1 MFNITRQVC
10 IIILP
15 QKRRNRDP
23 PVSRVST
30 SRRDIADPV
39 TQLTVSFSRRVPGEA
54 GGSGAPPRQPLRLS
68 GTHPCWMLASNKAS
82 LRHHGTYSVRY
93 ASRLYIVHVSR
104 WPILALV
111 STSRAVSTRIRRR
124 PHSAECGTA
133 TYRTDPSIPVSLT
146 ESSEVLAGSVCH
158 SQLIPDGISP
168 FPTSLPGHS
177 SLYQERCPSPVC
189 AHTKLPHKS

>member
-1 MFNITRQVC
+1 M
-10 IIILP
+10 P

-82 LRHHGTYSVRY
+82 RHILSSVRLSPVRAY
-93 ASRLYIVHVSR
+93 MCTYHVG
-104 WPILALV
+104 ILALV

-133 TYRTDPSIPVSLT
+133 TYRTDPSVPVSLT
-146 ESSEVLAGSVCH
+146 ESSEVLARSVCH

>member
-1 MFNITRQVC
+1 MFNITRQIC
-10 IIILP
+10 IFLSP

-30 SRRDIADPV
+30 HAERYTGSGHSTA
-39 TQLTVSFSRRVPGEA
+39 VSFSSRVPGEA
-54 GGSGAPPRQPLRLS
+54 PALRHANLS
-68 GTHPCWMLASNKAS
+68 GCPAHIHAGCSHQIK
-82 LRHHGTYSVRY
+82 HHGTYFRY
-93 ASRLYIVHVSR
+93 ASRLYMCTYHVG
-104 WPILALV
+104 ILALV
-111 STSRAVSTRIRRR
+111 SKSRAVSTRIRRR

-133 TYRTDPSIPVSLT
+133 TYRTDPSVPVSLT

>member
-82 LRHHGTYSVRY
+82 RHILSSVRLSPVRNMCTY
-93 ASRLYIVHVSR
+93 HVG
-104 WPILALV
+104 ILALV

-133 TYRTDPSIPVSLT
+133 TYRTDPSVPVSLT

>member
-1 MFNITRQVC
+1 MFNITGDRISAYCVTSHESEE
-10 IIILP
+10 I
-15 QKRRNRDP
+15 DP
-23 PVSRVST
+23 PALST
-30 SRRDIADPV
+30 VGRFTERYPV
-39 TQLTVSFSRRVPGEA
+39 HTVSFSSRVPGEA
-54 GGSGAPPRQPLRLS
+54 PALRHANLS
-68 GTHPCWMLASNKAS
+68 GCPAHTYPCWRCSHQNSNKAS
-82 LRHHGTYSVRY
+82 RHILSVY
-93 ASRLYIVHVSR
+93 ASRLYICTYHVG
-104 WPILALV
+104 ILALV

-133 TYRTDPSIPVSLT
+133 TYRTDPSVPVSLT